1 MTLLTR
7 YHQQKELFMSYQS
20 FGFDPI
26 PQRLVGVFKK
36 NADAN
41 LFFKIPVFQR
51 ELSWGKNEIT
61 KLLDQISTC
70 GPNGHFIGTI
80 FTSSVGSHDEIID
93 GQQRLTC
100 LSLSILA
107 LCVYIKNT
115 MPNTQLSQRVE
126 DEFIHYLYIK
136 SDSLSSYDFKTTDKH
151 MLRLRL
157 SPGTQSKNYIDYVM
171 VLNQY
176 INMQA
181 ELSTEQQQIVK
192 YYKNRKMHKAY
203 MVIYDWIAKIATDQ
217 SDIESFVNRLL
228 KTRFVLLRTI
238 TASDAADLFDGLNS
252 TGLHLSVSD
261 IVKNKVLGNY
271 YGNNNHSLSMT
282 LADANSLWEQYTENI
297 EFRNQTQYLKHV
309 YYTILTKMLSDN
321 MLQKGGFPAQP
332 VAEKDLPDFYG
343 GIIQEAKPSNVIIR
357 TIKEGSERYKIL
369 LNPTPNWQDMDD
381 TKSRSLFELNMI
393 SAQPAFSLLLFLEV
407 NNYNN
412 EQYIKLIQELGK
424 LFARQHITGQP
435 KISFLD
441 ALIVK
446 TINALSSLDLHYVTA
461 LDIMDMIINHNS
473 RLNTNATT
481 NAVTPIQEL
490 HKELKSS
497 LYDTNRDI
505 TRYLLIKLANQLDT
519 TPYNQDS
526 FHAFGK
532 YEAFR
537 IQGKKQSRLY
547 TIEHVM
553 PQSDNLSADWISNL
567 NSGSITDEDPKVIHG
582 QYLHTLGNLTLSA
595 HNSNLGNADFSDKQ
609 NIHLVTIDQKQFKIG
624 YKNGEILNSFTFN
637 EAGDSLATAATW
649 NAEMISQRTEFMAN
663 ELLKVLTITIHGKQY

>member
-1 MTLLTR
+1 
-7 YHQQKELFMSYQS
+7 MSYQS
-20 FGFDPI
+20 FGFEPI
-26 PQRLVGVFKK
+26 PQRLVDIFRKK
-36 NADAN
+36 ADTN
-41 LFFKIPVFQR
+41 FFFKIPVFQR

-107 LCVYIKNT
+107 LCVYIRKF
-115 MPNTQLSQRVE
+115 MPDTPLSQRVE

-136 SDSLSSYDFKTTDKH
+136 SDALGMFDFKTNDKH

-171 VLNQY
+171 ILNQY
-176 INMQA
+176 IYMQA
-181 ELSTEQQQIVK
+181 ELTTEQQQLIK

-203 MVIYDWIAKIATDQ
+203 MVIYDWITKLSSDPQ
-217 SDIESFVNRLL
+217 DIEIFLNRLL

-271 YGNNNHSLSMT
+271 YGNNSYSSLIT
-282 LADANSLWEQYTENI
+282 LADASNLWEQYTENI

-309 YYTILTKMLSDN
+309 YYTLLTKMMSKKILSAND
-321 MLQKGGFPAQP
+321 FPAQP
-332 VAEKDLPDFYG
+332 VTEKDLPELYDY
-343 GIIQEAKPSNVIIR
+343 IIKEAKSSDIIIR
-357 TIKEGSERYKIL
+357 TIKEGSEKYKVLI
-369 LNPTPNWQDMDD
+369 NPTPNWQDMDD
-381 TKSRSLFELNMI
+381 TLNKSLFELNLI
-393 SAQPAFSLLLFLEV
+393 SAQPAFSLLLFLETK
-407 NNYNN
+407 NYDIK
-412 EQYIKLIQELGK
+412 QYIMLIQELGK

-441 ALIVK
+441 RLIVK
-446 TINALSSLDLHYVTA
+446 TINTLSNRDLNLVTA
-461 LDIMDMIINHNS
+461 RDIMSMIINHNTH
-473 RLNTNATT
+473 LGTTATT
-481 NAVTPIQEL
+481 SAVAPRLEL
-490 HKELKSS
+490 LKELSGS

-519 TPYNQDS
+519 SAYAQDK
-526 FHAFGK
+526 FHAFSK

-537 IQGKKQSRLY
+537 IQGKKQNRLY
-547 TIEHVM
+547 TIEHIM
-553 PQSDNLSADWISNL
+553 PQNDNLSEDWINNL
-567 NSGSITDEDPKVIHG
+567 MTGSITNEDPKVIHG
-582 QYLHTLGNLTLSA
+582 QYLHMLGNLTLSA
-595 HNSNLGNADFSDKQ
+595 NNSHLSNADFATKQ
-609 NIHLVTIDQKQFKIG
+609 TIQLVTIDQKTYQIG
-624 YKNGEILNSFTFN
+624 FKNGEILNSFEFN
-637 EAGDSLATAATW
+637 KAGESLANATSW
-649 NAEMISQRTEFMAN
+649 NAEKISQRTDFMAN
-663 ELLKVLTITIHGKQY
+663 ELLKVLTITINGQEY